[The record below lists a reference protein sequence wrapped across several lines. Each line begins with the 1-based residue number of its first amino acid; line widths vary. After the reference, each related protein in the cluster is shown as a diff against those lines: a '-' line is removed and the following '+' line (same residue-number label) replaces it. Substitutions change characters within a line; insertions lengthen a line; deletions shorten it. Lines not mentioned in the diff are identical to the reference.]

1 MAALM
6 RLRVVPSK
14 EATYEVNVTP
24 KVIVGAER
32 QFAKPMS
39 QIFGENASFEA
50 LCWTAWKASQSA
62 GIIVKPFDEWLDEID
77 SIEAAEAERVP
88 LEIQ

>member
-6 RLRVVPSK
+6 RLRVVPADG
-14 EATYEVNVTP
+14 ATYEVNVTP

-32 QFAKPMS
+32 EFSKPMS
-39 QIFGENASFEA
+39 QIFGENSSFEA
-50 LCWTAWKASQSA
+50 LCWTAWKASQSS
-62 GIIVKPFDEWLDEID
+62 GIIVKPFDEWLDGVD
-77 SIEAAEAERVP
+77 SIESAEAERVP